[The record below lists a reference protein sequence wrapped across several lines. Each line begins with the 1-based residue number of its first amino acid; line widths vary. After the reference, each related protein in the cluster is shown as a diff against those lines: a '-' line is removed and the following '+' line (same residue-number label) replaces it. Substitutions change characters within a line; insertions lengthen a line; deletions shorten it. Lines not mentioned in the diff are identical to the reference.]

1 MKKPLIAID
10 GPVGSGK
17 STAAR
22 LVAER
27 LGLRYLDTGAT
38 YRAAA
43 WKAMQQGLDPAD
55 REAIAALCRA
65 LDLEVD
71 ADAGHFRVYVEGQEI
86 TNQIRLPGVGE
97 YASKISVYPE
107 VRAALV
113 AFQRRI
119 AQERG
124 IVVEGRDVQTVVC
137 PDADVKVFITASFEE
152 RAKRRWLELQA
163 RHPDVDLDAIKKQV
177 QERDARDQ
185 GRAASPL
192 RPAEDAVIINTDG
205 LTPDQVASQ
214 VIALLP
220 GSAQ

>member
-17 STAAR
+17 STVAR
-22 LVAER
+22 LVAKR
-27 LGLRYLDTGAT
+27 LSLRYLDTGAT

-43 WKAMQQGLDPAD
+43 WKAMQQRLDPAD
-55 REAIAALCRA
+55 REPIAALCRA
-65 LDLEVD
+65 LDLEVKPD
-71 ADAGHFRVYVEGQEI
+71 PADFRVYVEGQDI
-86 TNQIRLPGVGE
+86 TSQIRLPGVGE

-107 VRAALV
+107 VRPALV

-152 RAKRRWLELQA
+152 RAKRRWLELRA
-163 RHPDVDLDAIKKQV
+163 RHPEADLDAIRKQV

-185 GRAASPL
+185 NRAASPL
-192 RPAEDAVIINTDG
+192 RPADDAAIINTDG
-205 LTPDQVASQ
+205 LTAEEVASQ
-214 VIALLP
+214 ITALLP
-220 GSAQ
+220 RSAE